1 MDAWISEEEE
11 SIMGVLRVL
20 SHHGDDRYMW
30 EQSAVLTGDLEAQA
44 AVREAERIFAE
55 QHARGATAVRVR
67 PDRPAERIEKFDPEA
82 EQILMIPRVVGG

>member
-1 MDAWISEEEE
+1 
-11 SIMGVLRVL
+11 MGLIKEVVLLPFAPVRGSGWVIGQVL
-20 SHHGDDRYMW
+20 
-30 EQSAVLTGDLEAQA
+30 
-44 AVREAERIFAE
+44 REAERIFAE